1 MDIAGLGQP
10 GLQGGWEGV
19 GKRWSG
25 TDTSCRTH
33 HTSDDCGHEPTAIEP
48 ERNIGRTIADDRNK
62 WQTTFFDRIER
73 MTQQIHRRRVGDT
86 RTVLPVALVQPNA
99 SGVLTAVDLTGLSV
113 QFKMVNAATGATEI
127 ALTSTGV
134 TVTTAATGQLQYD
147 FSAAGV
153 DTAGVYWGTF
163 VVTQSSETDSFPVIQ
178 KDLKIVIDS
187 DTQSGQEAYEN
198 ALP

>member
-1 MDIAGLGQP
+1 
-10 GLQGGWEGV
+10 
-19 GKRWSG
+19 
-25 TDTSCRTH
+25 
-33 HTSDDCGHEPTAIEP
+33 
-48 ERNIGRTIADDRNK
+48 
-62 WQTTFFDRIER
+62 
-73 MTQQIHRRRVGDT
+73 
-86 RTVLPVALVQPNA
+86 LPVALVQPNA

-134 TVTTAATGQLQYD
+134 TVTTAATGQVQYD

-178 KDLKIVIDS
+178 KDLKIIIDS